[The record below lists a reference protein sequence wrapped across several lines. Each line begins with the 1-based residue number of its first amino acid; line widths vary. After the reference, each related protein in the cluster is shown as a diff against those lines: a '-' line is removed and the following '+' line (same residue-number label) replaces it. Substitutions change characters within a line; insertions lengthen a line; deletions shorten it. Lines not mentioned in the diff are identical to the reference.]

1 MRMAPL
7 QNYRYGQKKYFF
19 RDGIPIGIGYFAVS
33 FAFGIQA
40 ADINLS
46 PFQAGLIS
54 LMNVTSAGQFAGLAV
69 IAQAGTYIEMA
80 VLQFIVNLRYLL
92 MSAALSQKLSP
103 DTKTI
108 HRLGIA
114 YGVTDEIFGISIAR
128 KGLLDPRYSYGAIL
142 AAVSGWVGGTVLGA
156 SAGAILPEK
165 VVSALGVALYGMFLA
180 IIIPPAREERPVFIA
195 VVSGMALATVFWYM
209 PGLRSL
215 SQGMRIILV
224 TVIVAGICAALWP
237 VDDEKT
243 G

>member
-1 MRMAPL
+1 MAPL
-7 QNYRYGQKKYFF
+7 QNYRYGQKKYFYRRF
-19 RDGIPIGIGYFAVS
+19 QRRNTHRDRLLCRILRIWNSGGRYQSV
-33 FAFGIQA
+33 AFSGW
-40 ADINLS
+40 
-46 PFQAGLIS
+46 
-54 LMNVTSAGQFAGLAV
+54 AGLAV

-195 VVSGMALATVFWYM
+195 VASGMALATVFWYM

>member
-1 MRMAPL
+1 MDRK
-7 QNYRYGQKKYFF
+7 NIFTEGF

-142 AAVSGWVGGTVLGA
+142 AAALRYVPGYHHSTGKGGETGIHRGGFQNGTCDSLLVHAGA
-156 SAGAILPEK
+156 SLSFPGHEDH
-165 VVSALGVALYGMFLA
+165 
-180 IIIPPAREERPVFIA
+180 
-195 VVSGMALATVFWYM
+195 SGD
-209 PGLRSL
+209 GDRRRDLRSP
-215 SQGMRIILV
+215 
-224 TVIVAGICAALWP
+224 VAGR
-237 VDDEKT
+237 
-243 G
+243 

>member
-1 MRMAPL
+1 MDRK
-7 QNYRYGQKKYFF
+7 NIFTEGF

-46 PFQAGLIS
+46 PFQAG
-54 LMNVTSAGQFAGLAV
+54 GQFAGLAV

-195 VVSGMALATVFWYM
+195 VASGMALATVFWYM

>member
-1 MRMAPL
+1 MDRK
-7 QNYRYGQKKYFF
+7 NIFTEGF

-142 AAVSGWVGGTVLGA
+142 
-156 SAGAILPEK
+156 PEK

-195 VVSGMALATVFWYM
+195 VASGMALATVFWYM

>member
-1 MRMAPL
+1 MDRK
-7 QNYRYGQKKYFF
+7 NIFTEGF

-165 VVSALGVALYGMFLA
+165 VVSAGFNLTNLKFRDGEA
-180 IIIPPAREERPVFIA
+180 IN
-195 VVSGMALATVFWYM
+195 
-209 PGLRSL
+209 
-215 SQGMRIILV
+215 
-224 TVIVAGICAALWP
+224 
-237 VDDEKT
+237 EKP
-243 G
+243 